1 MCSASDSTNT
11 DRLLQRVADGQTSAL
26 DELMTGYRQ
35 YLRRLVELRI
45 DPELRL
51 RVDASDVVQETQL
64 AASERIDDFLAR
76 RPISFRLWLRGTAL
90 ERLISLHRRHV
101 GAQKRSLRREVAL
114 TDQSSLLLARRL
126 LVDRPSQAAQQHE
139 LLEQVRRTVAELGE
153 QDREILLLRHIEEL
167 SNAEVADLLAIEK
180 SAASRR
186 YGRAVIR
193 LREKLV
199 ERGISQSE

>member
-1 MCSASDSTNT
+1 MSSASDSTNT
-11 DRLLQRVADGQTSAL
+11 DRLLQRVADGQRSAL
-26 DELMTGYRQ
+26 DELMGDYRQ

-64 AASERIDDFLAR
+64 AASERINDFLAR

-90 ERLISLHRRHV
+90 ERLINLHRRHV
-101 GAQKRSLRREVAL
+101 GAQKRSLKREVAL

-126 LVDRPSQAAQQHE
+126 FYDRPSQALQQQE
-139 LLEQVRRTVAELGE
+139 LLDQVRRIVSELSE
-153 QDREILLLRHIEEL
+153 PDREILLLRHVEEL
-167 SNAEVADLLAIEK
+167 SNSEVADLLAIEK

-199 ERGISQSE
+199 EHGISRSE